1 MKFLPDFQQY
11 HDVAEIGT
19 GNHSATGSL
28 VAQNYTPHI
37 KKLLCY
43 NAIILTIKQS
53 AITRLQKYLKSF
65 RGVKLDFSASIVC
78 SF

>member
-1 MKFLPDFQQY
+1 MKFLTDFEQY
-11 HDVAEIGT
+11 RDVAEISA
-19 GNHSATGSL
+19 GNHSVTGSV
-28 VAQNYTPHI
+28 VAQNFTLHI
-37 KKLLCY
+37 KNLLCY